1 VQVCLSRID
10 PLLQI
15 PWENDKY
22 ARILGV
28 EKQVFLDNSPYAPQV
43 FNDLAWEVLRL
54 RLLNEKIAQCNTLR

>member
-1 VQVCLSRID
+1 MCISRID
-10 PLLQI
+10 PLLKT

-28 EKQVFLDNSPYAPQV
+28 EKQVFQDNSPYASQI

-54 RLLNEKIAQCNTLR
+54 RLLNEEIAKCNTLR